1 MKFIDLALQQAR
13 IRPNIEKRILGV
25 LDHGHYVLGPEIEE
39 LESRLSQYVGVSH
52 ALACASGTDALLMAL
67 MAYEIGPGDAVFTT
81 PFSFFATAEVIS
93 LLGATP
99 VFVDIEE
106 SSFNID
112 PVLLEAAI
120 RDVAND
126 ERTHPVYRSLTADET
141 LAPKAVIAVD
151 LFGLPADYLAISN
164 IAQKY
169 NLAVVE
175 DAAQSFGAELNGQK
189 ACALADIAC
198 TSFYPAKPLG
208 CYGDGGMCFTND
220 DRKAEIMRSIR
231 IHGMGDHQY
240 DNIRVGING
249 RLDTIQAAVLLSK
262 FEIFPEEVVLRN
274 TAANRYETLI
284 GSSSSLKLPKVPE
297 GAQSAWAQYSLL
309 AQNQS
314 QRERLRSRLNKENI
328 PTAIY
333 YPKPLH
339 LQKVFTPL
347 GYREG
352 DFPVSESC
360 ARRIF
365 SLPMH
370 PYITAQEQEKVAGA
384 LNSSFAECPPL

>member
-1 MKFIDLALQQAR
+1 MKFVDLDSQQRR
-13 IRPNIEKRILGV
+13 IRSELERRILAV

-39 LESRLSQYVGVSH
+39 LESRLGAYVGVSH

-99 VFVDIEE
+99 VFVDIDEN
-106 SSFNID
+106 SFNID

-126 ERTHPVYRSLTADET
+126 ERTHPVYRSMDATEILI
-141 LAPKAVIAVD
+141 PKAIIAVD
-151 LFGLPADYLAISN
+151 LFGLPADYPAIN
-164 IAQKY
+164 DIANNY
-169 NLAVVE
+169 GLVVIE

-220 DRKAEIMRSIR
+220 DRLAEMMRSIR

-240 DNIRVGING
+240 DNVRVGING
-249 RLDTIQAAVLLSK
+249 RLDTLQAAVLLSK
-262 FEIFPEEVVLRN
+262 FEIFPAEVVLRN

-284 GSSSSLKLPKVPE
+284 GSSGALTLPKIPE

-309 AQNQS
+309 AES
-314 QRERLRSRLNKENI
+314 EAQRAKLRSRLDQENI

-339 LQKVFTPL
+339 LQKVFEPL
-347 GYREG
+347 GYQEG

-360 ARRIF
+360 ARRVF

-370 PYITAQEQEKVAGA
+370 PYITAEEQEKVAGA
-384 LNSSFAECPPL
+384 LNYV